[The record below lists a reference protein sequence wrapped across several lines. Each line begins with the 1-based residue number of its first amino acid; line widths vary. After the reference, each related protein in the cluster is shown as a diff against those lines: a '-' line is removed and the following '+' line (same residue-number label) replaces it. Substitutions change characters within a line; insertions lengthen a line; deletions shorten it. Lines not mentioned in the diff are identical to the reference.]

1 VGRLESPLDAAGPIA
16 ADYRSTHGSMRA
28 GSDRTRA
35 MEEVVAQARLAQ
47 LALATAWHAEP
58 SAE

>member
-35 MEEVVAQARLAQ
+35 MEEVVAQARLMQ
-47 LALATAWHAEP
+47 LQAD
-58 SAE
+58 